1 MKARRDKILDV
12 AVALAEEGGF
22 DNVRQRDVAAKAGV
36 ALGTLYKSFR
46 SKEDILT
53 AALER
58 EAEMLERR
66 MEAKPATGASRI
78 DRISNFFSIVTR
90 GMLKKPKFGRAVLRA
105 MASGEPEAASKVV
118 AYQERIA
125 GLIIA
130 ASRGVGRLGYADAKA
145 APPSK
150 KEAFIAFALQQY
162 WFASLVGWSA
172 GMNSVNDVIDQMRNM
187 ASILECGVDDEKS
200 EKAEKP
206 EKAER
211 GEKPEKAERA
221 EKPEKAEKSK

>member
-22 DNVRQRDVAAKAGV
+22 DNVRQRDVAARAGV

-66 MEAKPATGASRI
+66 MEGKPATGANRVERI
-78 DRISNFFSIVTR
+78 ANFGIVTR
-90 GMLKKPKFGRAVLRA
+90 GLCRKPKYARAVIRA
-105 MASGEPEAASKVV
+105 MASGEPEVAGKVA
-118 AYQERIA
+118 AYQERIT

-130 ASRGVGRLGYADAKA
+130 AMRGVGRLGYADTKA

-150 KEAFIAFALQQY
+150 KEATMAFALQQF
-162 WFASLVGWSA
+162 WFAALVGWSA
-172 GMNSVNDVIDQMRNM
+172 GLVNTNEVIEEVGSMG
-187 ASILECGVDDEKS
+187 AILDCGIDE
-200 EKAEKP
+200 
-206 EKAER
+206 ER
-211 GEKPEKAERA
+211 QTNGRQA
-221 EKPEKAEKSK
+221 AEKSR

>member
-66 MEAKPATGASRI
+66 MEAKPATGANRV
-78 DRISNFFSIVTR
+78 DRITNFFSIVTR
-90 GMLKKPKFGRAVLRA
+90 GLCKKPKYARAVLRA
-105 MASGEPEAASKVV
+105 MASGEPEVAGKVA

-130 ASRGVGRLGYADAKA
+130 ASRGIGRLGYADAKA
-145 APPSK
+145 SPPNK
-150 KEAFIAFALQQY
+150 KEATSAFALQQY

-172 GMNSVNDVIDQMRNM
+172 GMNTIGDVVDQMRMM
-187 ASILECGVDDEKS
+187 AEVLERGIDDDKP
-200 EKAEKP
+200 EKP
-206 EKAER
+206 EK
-211 GEKPEKAERA
+211 
-221 EKPEKAEKSK
+221 SK

>member
-53 AALER
+53 AALDR

-66 MEAKPATGASRI
+66 MEAKPAQGANRI
-78 DRISNFFSIVTR
+78 ERVSVFFNVITR
-90 GMLKKPKFGRAVLRA
+90 GLCKKPKYARAVLRA
-105 MASGEPEAASKVV
+105 MASGEPEVAGKVA
-118 AYQERIA
+118 AYQERIT

-130 ASRGVGRLGYADAKA
+130 AMRGVGRLGYTDAKGS
-145 APPSK
+145 PPSK
-150 KEAFIAFALQQY
+150 KEQAMAFALQQF

-172 GMNSVNDVIDQMRNM
+172 GLVSVNEAVDQMRRI
-187 ASILECGVDDEKS
+187 AIVLDRGIDED
-200 EKAEKP
+200 KP
-206 EKAER
+206 EKSR
-211 GEKPEKAERA
+211 
-221 EKPEKAEKSK
+221 

>member
-46 SKEDILT
+46 SKEDILS

-66 MEAKPATGASRI
+66 MEAKPAQGANRI
-78 DRISNFFSIVTR
+78 DRIANFFGVITR
-90 GMLKKPKFGRAVLRA
+90 GLCKKPKYARAVLRA
-105 MASGEPEAASKVV
+105 MASGEPEVAGKVV
-118 AYQERIA
+118 AYQERIT
-125 GLIIA
+125 GLVIA
-130 ASRGVGRLGYADAKA
+130 AGRGVGRLGYADAKA

-150 KEAFIAFALQQY
+150 KEAQMAFALQQF

-172 GMNSVNDVIDQMRNM
+172 GLFNVNEAVEQVRRM
-187 ASILECGVDDEKS
+187 AVVLDRGIEDD
-200 EKAEKP
+200 KP
-206 EKAER
+206 EKSR
-211 GEKPEKAERA
+211 
-221 EKPEKAEKSK
+221 

>member
-53 AALER
+53 AALDR
-58 EAEMLERR
+58 EAETLERR
-66 MEAKPATGASRI
+66 MEAKPALGANRI
-78 DRISNFFSIVTR
+78 ERVSNFFNIITR
-90 GMLKKPKFGRAVLRA
+90 GLCRKPKYARAVLRA
-105 MASGEPEAASKVV
+105 MASGEPEVALKVA
-118 AYQERIA
+118 AYQERIT

-130 ASRGVGRLGYADAKA
+130 AMRGVGRLAYSDAKG

-150 KEAFIAFALQQY
+150 KEAQMAFALQQF

-172 GMNSVNDVIDQMRNM
+172 GLVSINEAVDQMKRI
-187 ASILECGVDDEKS
+187 AIVLDRGIDDDKT
-200 EKAEKP
+200 
-206 EKAER
+206 
-211 GEKPEKAERA
+211 
-221 EKPEKAEKSK
+221 EKSK

>member
-53 AALER
+53 AALDR

-66 MEAKPATGASRI
+66 MEAKPAVGSTRI
-78 DRISNFFSIVTR
+78 ERVDNFFSIVTR
-90 GMLKKPKFGRAVLRA
+90 GLCRKPKYARAVLRS
-105 MASGEPEAASKVV
+105 MASGEPEVAGKVA

-130 ASRGVGRLGYADAKA
+130 AMRGVGRLSYSDAKGS
-145 APPSK
+145 PPTK
-150 KEAFIAFALQQY
+150 KEATSAFALQQY

-172 GMNSVNDVIDQMRNM
+172 GLNSVNDVIEQIRMM
-187 ASILECGVDDEKS
+187 ATVLERGIDDD
-200 EKAEKP
+200 KP
-206 EKAER
+206 EKA
-211 GEKPEKAERA
+211 K
-221 EKPEKAEKSK
+221 